1 MHSGFVHLRGQMAMN
16 VRRRMPGRGRTPEVL
31 AEISRIQTMWNDC
44 RARFGAD
51 GPFLYGEFSV
61 ADAMYAPVV
70 SRFYTYEVELQG
82 GAREYAEFV
91 YALAAMQEWIT
102 GANSETEVISEYEP

>member
-1 MHSGFVHLRGQMAMN
+1 
-16 VRRRMPGRGRTPEVL
+16 
-31 AEISRIQTMWNDC
+31 
-44 RARFGAD
+44 
-51 GPFLYGEFSV
+51 V

-82 GAREYAEFV
+82 DAREYAEFV